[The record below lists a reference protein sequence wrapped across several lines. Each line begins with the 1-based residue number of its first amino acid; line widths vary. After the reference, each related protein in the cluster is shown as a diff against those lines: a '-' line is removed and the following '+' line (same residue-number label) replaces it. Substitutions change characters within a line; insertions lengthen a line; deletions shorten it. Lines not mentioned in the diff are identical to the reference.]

1 MKLISIV
8 VPIASYS
15 TKYANLLEW
24 ISNCKD
30 ERIEILICYDQ
41 HGKQNSN
48 FITDFAK
55 NQSDNSRVIKGS
67 YLSPGIARNAGLE
80 QACGKWVIFCDS
92 DDFVNVTQWD
102 QLISRLNNY
111 SDSTLVAF
119 NFSVT
124 DSIIEIRQSKFSKYL
139 KFMAFGNFST
149 IPGLWRLC
157 FDRESIGST
166 RFTDIRLG
174 EDILFLIEFLSKNK
188 KISYSNFNFYTYLV
202 GQENQL
208 TQNSSRE
215 TEYVKIL
222 DRIIDQDLRH
232 NMQSRILQQIFLL
245 RIRKSAHNQ
254 PSESNLNAR
263 KYRRFITQEIS
274 LRPFSSVLS
283 LIALVIFGRK
293 LKPLLSR

>member
-15 TKYANLLEW
+15 TKYANLLKW
-24 ISNCKD
+24 ISKCKD

-41 HGKQNSN
+41 HEKKNSN
-48 FITDFAK
+48 FIDDFAK
-55 NQSDNSRVIKGS
+55 IQSDNSRVIKGS

-92 DDFVNVTQWD
+92 DDLVNVTQWD
-102 QLISRLNNY
+102 VFISILNSY
-111 SDSTLVAF
+111 PDSTLVAF

-124 DSIIEIRQSKFSKYL
+124 DSIIEIRQPKFSKFL
-139 KFMAFGNFST
+139 KFMAFGNLST
-149 IPGLWRLC
+149 IPALWRLC

-166 RFTDIRLG
+166 RFTNIRLG
-174 EDILFLIEFLSKNK
+174 EDILFLIEYLSKNK
-188 KISYSNFNFYTYLV
+188 KISYSNFNFYTYFV
-202 GQENQL
+202 GQDNQL

-222 DRIIDQDLRH
+222 DSIIDQNLGH

-245 RIRKSAHNQ
+245 RIGKSAQNQ
-254 PSESNLNAR
+254 QLESKLNAR

-274 LRPFSSVLS
+274 LHPFSSVLS

>member
-15 TKYANLLEW
+15 TKYGNLLEW
-24 ISNCKD
+24 ISKCKD

-41 HGKQNSN
+41 HGKQDSN
-48 FITDFAK
+48 FIAEFAK
-55 NQSDNSRVIKGS
+55 IQSGISRVIKGP
-67 YLSPGIARNAGLE
+67 YLSPGMARNAGLE

-102 QLISRLNNY
+102 LFISILDNY

-124 DSIIEIRQSKFSKYL
+124 DSVIEIRQPKFSKYL
-139 KFMAFGNFST
+139 KFMAFINFST

-166 RFTDIRLG
+166 RFTNIRLG
-174 EDILFLIEFLSKNK
+174 EDILFLIEFLSKK
-188 KISYSNFNFYTYLV
+188 REISYSNFNFYTYFV
-202 GQENQL
+202 GQDNQL

-222 DRIIDQDLRH
+222 ERIIDQDLRH
-232 NMQSRILQQIFLL
+232 NMQSRIFQQIFLL
-245 RIRKSAHNQ
+245 RIGKSARNQ
-254 PSESNLNAR
+254 QSESKLNAN